1 MIRDAFII
9 YRKELKNLIKDRRTL
24 FSTFILPLLTIPII
38 FLGMGSVIGSM
49 DKEARETVYSV
60 SIQNNPDQRFVGFL
74 AGLLTFELVDDSS
87 TAEVTLAFP
96 PSYAPGIKSNVTL
109 IYDSSSQKNQ
119 FAAQMTRQ
127 ALRMYDDMLAQ
138 EKLELY
144 GLSLNDLTSL
154 QTTTIDTAPE
164 AAQSG
169 GFMLAMMVPYFLII
183 FLFAGSMSTGLDVTS
198 GEKER
203 GSLAALLVNQ
213 VSRTSIAWGKIL
225 YVMTIATASAIATF
239 LGMIIAL
246 SLPNG
251 NTMFGG
257 VSLESGSFGFAAL
270 GVILLGL
277 FSTALFTAAL
287 ITLLGCLAK
296 TVKEGT
302 TYVMPLY
309 MVVVLIGVTTM
320 YMDPSKNAYLFIVPF
335 VNTIFSLKESF
346 MGMVSLRHVLLMV
359 LSNIAYAGLCG
370 YLVSRLFNSE
380 KILQTV

>member
-1 MIRDAFII
+1 
-9 YRKELKNLIKDRRTL
+9 
-24 FSTFILPLLTIPII
+24 
-38 FLGMGSVIGSM
+38 
-49 DKEARETVYSV
+49 
-60 SIQNNPDQRFVGFL
+60 
-74 AGLLTFELVDDSS
+74 
-87 TAEVTLAFP
+87 
-96 PSYAPGIKSNVTL
+96 
-109 IYDSSSQKNQ
+109 
-119 FAAQMTRQ
+119 
-127 ALRMYDDMLAQ
+127 
-138 EKLELY
+138 
-144 GLSLNDLTSL
+144 
-154 QTTTIDTAPE
+154 
-164 AAQSG
+164 
-169 GFMLAMMVPYFLII
+169 
-183 FLFAGSMSTGLDVTS
+183 
-198 GEKER
+198 
-203 GSLAALLVNQ
+203 
-213 VSRTSIAWGKIL
+213 
-225 YVMTIATASAIATF
+225 
-239 LGMIIAL
+239 
-246 SLPNG
+246 
-251 NTMFGG
+251 MFGG